1 MKTTG
6 FEKKGR
12 SIALMIGLDEDQ
24 TVLGKDSSFWKLI
37 EDRRSQD
44 VVSREEL
51 ESVLDAD

>member
-1 MKTTG
+1 
-6 FEKKGR
+6 
-12 SIALMIGLDEDQ
+12 MIGLDEDQ